1 LTGRRN
7 EIETLLP
14 PNLFRADLVREL
26 LDRASRFLPV
36 WNGKRQTMS
45 RRKQFAIWYV
55 IFCSPNLITHAYK
68 TKRAAKNAVR
78 DLRKDFPDYAWS
90 MKRLIEQKTATRRK
104 RRRKK

>member
-1 LTGRRN
+1 
-7 EIETLLP
+7 
-14 PNLFRADLVREL
+14 
-26 LDRASRFLPV
+26 
-36 WNGKRQTMS
+36 MS

-90 MKRLIEQKTATRRK
+90 MKRLIDSNAPQAPEEKIRWCNLPTSRNRCNPHSTASARN
-104 RRRKK
+104 